1 MRGLG
6 YWKDGV
12 VAYLL
17 SDLSQSIFATLGV
30 SNCIN
35 SLGLINNEGQ
45 RECLLL
51 VDGMGINALEI
62 VSKELP
68 IFSQVKNH
76 NQLQATFP
84 STTSASLTSL
94 GTGCAVGVHG
104 MVGYTMRVPNSG
116 TPERLLNA
124 LKWDERVDP
133 YIWQSEATLFER
145 AKKQGVKVSHIAA
158 KRYEETGFTR
168 AALRG
173 ADYYGVNQVDEMV
186 DQATSVLS
194 NTRSFA
200 YLYLNDVDDAS
211 HREGLGSEKFHYA
224 MAKSADLILKL
235 IENLPKGSRLWI
247 TSDHGMI
254 NRDDFVV
261 LGKEN
266 DLLKNVEMLGGEPRV
281 RYLYLKPGSAEE
293 TKSQWQ
299 EFFKE
304 KVTLYTRQEAIAL
317 NLFGPEVLD
326 KNLERIGDLIAIAN
340 GEFIMVESE
349 RQELQLSMVGHHG
362 GITQAE
368 IAIPLLSADI

>member
-1 MRGLG
+1 
-6 YWKDGV
+6 

-30 SNCIN
+30 SKCVN
-35 SLGLINNEGQ
+35 SLGITKNEGQ

-51 VDGMGINALEI
+51 VDGMGINALEL
-62 VSKELP
+62 VRKDLP
-68 IFSQVKNH
+68 VFSQLRGFD
-76 NQLQATFP
+76 QLQATFP

-104 MVGYTMRVPNSG
+104 MVGYTMRIPNSG
-116 TPERLLNA
+116 SPDRLLNA

-145 AKKQGVKVSHIAA
+145 AKKEGIKVSHIAA
-158 KRYEETGFTR
+158 KRYQETGFTR

-186 DQATSVLS
+186 DQAKSALS
-194 NTRSFA
+194 TYKSFA
-200 YLYLNDVDDAS
+200 YLYIDDVDSAS
-211 HREGLGSEKFHYA
+211 HRDGMGSEKFHFA
-224 MAKSADLILKL
+224 MSKSAELVLKL
-235 IENLPKGSRLWI
+235 VENLPKGTRLWV

-266 DLLKNVEMLGGEPRV
+266 DLLRNVALLGGEPRV
-281 RYLYLKPGSAEE
+281 RYLYLKPGSLDE

-299 EFFKE
+299 EFFGE
-304 KVTLYTRQEAIAL
+304 RVTLYTRAEATAL
-317 NLFGPEVLD
+317 NLFGPQVLV
-326 KNLERIGDLIAIAN
+326 KNLDRIGDLIAIAN
-340 GEFIMVESE
+340 SEFIMVEPDRE
-349 RQELQLSMVGHHG
+349 ELQLSMVGHHG

-368 IAIPLLSADI
+368 LAIPLLSADI

>member
-1 MRGLG
+1 M
-6 YWKDGV
+6 GV
-12 VAYLL
+12 
-17 SDLSQSIFATLGV
+17 
-30 SNCIN
+30 
-35 SLGLINNEGQ
+35 
-45 RECLLL
+45 
-51 VDGMGINALEI
+51 NALEI
-62 VSKELP
+62 VSKELS
-68 IFSQVKNH
+68 IFSQLKNH
-76 NQLQATFP
+76 SKLQATFP

-145 AKKQGVKVSHIAA
+145 AIKQGVKVSHIAA

-173 ADYYGVNQVDEMV
+173 ADYFGANQVDEMV
-186 DQATSVLS
+186 TQAKSALS
-194 NTRSFA
+194 PKRSFA

-211 HREGLGSEKFHYA
+211 HREGMGSEKFHYA
-224 MAKSADLILKL
+224 MRKSADLILKL
-235 IENLPKGSRLWI
+235 IENLPKGTRLWV

-254 NRDDFVV
+254 NRGGYVV

-266 DLLKNVEMLGGEPRV
+266 DLLRNVDLLGGEPRV
-281 RYLYLKPGSAEE
+281 RYLYLKEGSLDE

-299 EFFKE
+299 EFFKDQ
-304 KVTLYTRQEAIAL
+304 VTLYTRQEGIEL

-326 KNLERIGDLIAIAN
+326 KNLHRIGDLIAIAN
-340 GEFIMVESE
+340 GEFIMVELD
-349 RQELQLSMVGHHG
+349 RQELQLAMVGHHG
-362 GITQAE
+362 GITKAE
-368 IAIPLLSADI
+368 VEIPLLSADI